1 MQLSRYIGH
10 NYNGKIMFD
19 IDDCNERISKDDYL
33 VLCEKSKKN
42 SIIGFWINS
51 DITIDNIENAGNYDY
66 ILSTKKLDNKIIKDI
81 KGKLFFYES
90 R

>member
-1 MQLSRYIGH
+1 MDYYTILNISKKRATLFTTIFLILSTIFAFSNSKVSYDWNNSEQMQLSRYIGH

-42 SIIGFWINS
+42 SIIGF
-51 DITIDNIENAGNYDY
+51 
-66 ILSTKKLDNKIIKDI
+66 
-81 KGKLFFYES
+81 
-90 R
+90 